1 MIMNYSILINIVL
14 IIVYFALISRDIWL
28 LKSVFVKNIYL
39 LEYFIKIIFG
49 FNLKNIMIKF

>member
-14 IIVYFALISRDIWL
+14 IIVYFALISRDMWL
-28 LKSVFVKNIYL
+28 LKSVFVKNFYL